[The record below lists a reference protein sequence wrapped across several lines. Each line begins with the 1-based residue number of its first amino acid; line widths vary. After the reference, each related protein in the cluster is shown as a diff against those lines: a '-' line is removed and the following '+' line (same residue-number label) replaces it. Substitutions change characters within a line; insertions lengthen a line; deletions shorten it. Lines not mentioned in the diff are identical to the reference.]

1 MPELKIM
8 PASKRY
14 GYHPAYIGML
24 LRMGELEGRKD
35 EYGHWLIKTASIEA
49 HRKRTKRRVSK
60 QEGVTV
66 GATA

>member
-8 PASKRY
+8 DASKRY
-14 GYHPAYIGML
+14 GFHPVYLGML

-49 HRKRTKRRVSK
+49 HRKRTKRRASK
-60 QEGVTV
+60 QEVGTV
-66 GATA
+66 AATA